1 MKTRNQLIM
10 AVVLGSLIVVGLMV
24 FSPHQTPPRP
34 PLPSPNGYD
43 DFMMASTLL
52 AANGDFSV
60 MSHDQLRAMVTQ
72 NTEALRLVRVGL
84 TRECR
89 VPLGYS
95 QGDMSQ
101 HMSGLGSIKRIAQA
115 LTAEGRL
122 AELEYR
128 TNDAARAYL
137 DAMRLGHEAT
147 RGGLL
152 IDGLVGTAC
161 EAIGRQSLQ
170 PCITNLQA
178 AECRAIIGELEAM
191 EKKQESFAEKM
202 KTEKAWRRLTFPFY
216 QRLVYGC
223 MRIFNG
229 GTIKR
234 DEQKMEQ
241 KFQAQTDRRNHLLL
255 SLAMRAYEL
264 ERGRRPQAVSELVPD
279 FLKAI
284 PKDSLVATNSP
295 VKP

>member
-1 MKTRNQLIM
+1 MKIRNRLIM
-10 AVVLGSLIVVGLMV
+10 AVVVGSLIVVGLMV
-24 FSPHQTPPRP
+24 FSPPQTPPLP

-43 DFMMASTLL
+43 DFMKAHTLL
-52 AANGDFSV
+52 AANTDFSV

-72 NTEALRLVRVGL
+72 NTESLRLVRVGL

-95 QGDMSQ
+95 QEDMSK
-101 HMSGLGSIKRIAQA
+101 HMSGLASIKALAQA

-122 AELEYR
+122 AELEHR

-202 KTEKAWRRLTFPFY
+202 KTEKVWRRLTFPFY
-216 QRLVYGC
+216 QRLVFGF

-229 GTIKR
+229 GAIKR

-241 KFQAQTDRRNHLLL
+241 KIQAQKDRRNHLLL
-255 SLAMRAYEL
+255 NLATRTYEL
-264 ERGRRPQAVSELVPD
+264 EKGHRPQTVSDLVPD
-279 FLKAI
+279 FLKVI
-284 PKDSLVATNSP
+284 PKDSLVATNGL